1 MCQASSYVGC
11 LSLLYSQS
19 CPMEEASRGGEALE
33 GRSTASPEGLQS
45 KEINDHSK
53 ELPHIFALIQ
63 EFAIYYT

>member
-1 MCQASSYVGC
+1 MEKASCS
-11 LSLLYSQS
+11 
-19 CPMEEASRGGEALE
+19 GEVLE